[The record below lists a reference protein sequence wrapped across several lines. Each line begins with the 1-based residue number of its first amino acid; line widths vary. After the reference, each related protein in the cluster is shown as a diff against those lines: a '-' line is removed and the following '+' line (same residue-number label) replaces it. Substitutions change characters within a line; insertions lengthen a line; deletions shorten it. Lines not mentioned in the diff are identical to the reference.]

1 MKDAATMKDKKS
13 KEEVEMNKIRRWI
26 LKSVS
31 KATPETAVT
40 LYSIKKFLDSKQN
53 GLSIN
58 PETKLVMKRLTE
70 SGHLVK
76 IDGKYFDG
84 KNSPKDKQ
92 PPAQKRKSGSE
103 LKNLAESD
111 DKNSPKDK
119 QPPAQKR
126 KSGSELKELAK
137 SDGKNSPKDK
147 QPPAQ
152 KRKSGGEL
160 KNLAKGSVTTSAEKS
175 STQEAVQKESET
187 VGLDMETQ

>member
-1 MKDAATMKDKKS
+1 MKSAATMKDKKS
-13 KEEVEMNKIRRWI
+13 KQEDEMNKIRRWI

-76 IDGKYFDG
+76 IDGKYIDG
-84 KNSPKDKQ
+84 KNSQKDNQ
-92 PPAQKRKSGSE
+92 PSAQKRKSGSE
-103 LKNLAESD
+103 LKKPAKSD
-111 DKNSPKDK
+111 GKSSSKDK

-126 KSGSELKELAK
+126 TSGS
-137 SDGKNSPKDK
+137 
-147 QPPAQ
+147 
-152 KRKSGGEL
+152 EL
-160 KNLAKGSVTTSAEKS
+160 KNLAKGSVTPPAEKS
-175 STQEAVQKESET
+175 PTQEAVRKESET

>member
-1 MKDAATMKDKKS
+1 MKDAATMKGKQ
-13 KEEVEMNKIRRWI
+13 EEMNKIRRWI
-26 LKSVS
+26 LKSIS

-92 PPAQKRKSGSE
+92 SPAQKSKNGS
-103 LKNLAESD
+103 
-111 DKNSPKDK
+111 
-119 QPPAQKR
+119 
-126 KSGSELKELAK
+126 
-137 SDGKNSPKDK
+137 
-147 QPPAQ
+147 
-152 KRKSGGEL
+152 EL
-160 KNLAKGSVTTSAEKS
+160 KNLAKGSVTPSAEKS
-175 STQEAVQKESET
+175 STQEAVGKESET
-187 VGLDMETQ
+187 VGLDMKTQ

>member
-53 GLSIN
+53 GLSNN
-58 PETKLVMKRLTE
+58 PETKLAMKRLTE

-76 IDGKYFDG
+76 IDGRYFDG

-92 PPAQKRKSGSE
+92 PPAQKRTSGS
-103 LKNLAESD
+103 
-111 DKNSPKDK
+111 
-119 QPPAQKR
+119 
-126 KSGSELKELAK
+126 
-137 SDGKNSPKDK
+137 
-147 QPPAQ
+147 
-152 KRKSGGEL
+152 EL
-160 KNLAKGSVTTSAEKS
+160 KNLAKGSVTSSAEKS
-175 STQEAVQKESET
+175 PTQEAERKESET